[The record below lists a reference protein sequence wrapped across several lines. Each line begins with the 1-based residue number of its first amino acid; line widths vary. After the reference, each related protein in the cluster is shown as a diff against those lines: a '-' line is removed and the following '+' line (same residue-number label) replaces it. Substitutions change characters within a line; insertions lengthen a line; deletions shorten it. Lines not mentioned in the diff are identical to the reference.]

1 MDHLIPIGIAA
12 FLASGITFFSG
23 FGLGT
28 ILLPV
33 FALFLP
39 IELAVLATAIVHLLN
54 NLFKLVLVGRHAS
67 WHFVIRFGI
76 PAIIAAV
83 AGAWLLGQ
91 MTDLAPIHTYMLGDR
106 IHQITPLKLVIGGL
120 LFIFAWFDLLPRLR
134 ELSFPPR
141 YIPIGGLLSGFFGGL
156 SGHQGALRSAFLIKT
171 GLSKEAFIATG
182 VVIAVMI
189 DLARLIVYSGTLID
203 ADSSTVSTPVIVAT
217 FSAFA
222 GAYLGNKLLRK
233 ITIKALQII
242 VGAML
247 LLFSV
252 AMMVGLI

>member
-1 MDHLIPIGIAA
+1 MDHLIWIGLAA

-39 IELAVLATAIVHLLN
+39 IEMAVVATAIVHFLN
-54 NLFKLVLVGRHAS
+54 NLFKIMLVGRNAS
-67 WHFVIRFGI
+67 WHFVLRFGV
-76 PAIIAAV
+76 PAILAAI

-91 MTDLAPIHTYMLGDR
+91 MIDLRPIHSYMIGDR
-106 IHQITPLKLVIGGL
+106 LLQITPLKLVIGGL

-141 YIPIGGLLSGFFGGL
+141 YVPIGGLLSGFFGGL
-156 SGHQGALRSAFLIKT
+156 AGHQGALRSAFLIKT
-171 GLSKEAFIATG
+171 GLTKEAFIATG

-189 DLARLIVYSGTLID
+189 DLARLIVYSETVIG
-203 ADSSTVSTPVIVAT
+203 ADGSAVSTPVIVAT
-217 FSAFA
+217 LSTFA

-242 VGAML
+242 VGVML
-247 LLFSV
+247 MLFSV
-252 AMMVGLI
+252 AMMVGVI

>member
-1 MDHLIPIGIAA
+1 MDQLIWIGVAA

-39 IELAVLATAIVHLLN
+39 IEMAVVATAIVHFLN
-54 NLFKLVLVGRHAS
+54 NLFKLVLVGGKAS
-67 WHFVIRFGI
+67 WPIVLRFGV
-76 PAIIAAV
+76 PAILAAV

-91 MTDLAPIHTYMLGDR
+91 MVDLRPIHSYAIGERSL
-106 IHQITPLKLVIGGL
+106 QITPLKLVIGGL
-120 LFIFAWFDLLPRLR
+120 LFIFALFDLLPQLR
-134 ELSFPPR
+134 ALSFPPR
-141 YIPIGGLLSGFFGGL
+141 YVPIGGLLSGFFGGL

-171 GLSKEAFIATG
+171 GLGKEAFIATG

-189 DLARLIVYSGTLID
+189 DLARLIVYSGTVIG
-203 ADSSTVSTPVIVAT
+203 ADRSAVSMPVIVAT
-217 FSAFA
+217 LCAFA

-242 VGAML
+242 VGSML
-247 LLFSV
+247 LLFSI
-252 AMMVGLI
+252 AMMIGLI

>member
-1 MDHLIPIGIAA
+1 MDQLIWIGLAA

-39 IELAVLATAIVHLLN
+39 IEMAIVATAIVHFLN
-54 NLFKLVLVGRHAS
+54 NLFKLVLVGRKAS
-67 WHFVIRFGI
+67 WPLVLRFGV
-76 PAIIAAV
+76 PAILAAI

-91 MTDLAPIHTYMLGDR
+91 MVDLRPIHSYAIGDR
-106 IHQITPLKLVIGGL
+106 TLQITPLELVIGGL
-120 LFIFAWFDLLPRLR
+120 LFVFAWFDLLPQLR
-134 ELSFPPR
+134 ALSFPPR
-141 YIPIGGLLSGFFGGL
+141 YVPIGGLLSGFFGGL

-189 DLARLIVYSGTLID
+189 DLARLIVYSGTVIG
-203 ADSSTVSTPVIVAT
+203 ADGSAVTTPVIVAT
-217 FSAFA
+217 LCAFA

-242 VGAML
+242 VGSML
-247 LLFSV
+247 LLFSI
-252 AMMVGLI
+252 AMMIGLI